1 VASIERRLKR
11 LGAQTS
17 LDPRGKQKGSRRLR
31 VISDERTAMRLMGYD
46 PGFIAKHAG
55 GAHNESRRS
64 Y

>member
-17 LDPRGKQKGSRRLR
+17 LDPRGKERGSRRLR

-46 PGFIAKHAG
+46 PGFIAKHTG
-55 GAHNESRRS
+55 QPPESRRS
-64 Y
+64 